1 MDAEFPFKVIKMLG
15 NCANEQLCNNTKS
28 HWVNMYTYLGIFSS
42 NYTEKNPILFSPFK
56 MFKMVFKN
64 IFISNFF
71 SLTSFNFFPPKFE
84 LWRSREVSLEW
95 VTV

>member
-42 NYTEKNPILFSPFK
+42 NYTEKKFYS
-56 MFKMVFKN
+56 
-64 IFISNFF
+64 FF
-71 SLTSFNFFPPKFE
+71 SL
-84 LWRSREVSLEW
+84 
-95 VTV
+95 